1 MKKILIA
8 EDIDSIN
15 QGIASIFK
23 KNANLE
29 IHHAKYCDDAFLKI
43 KKAIIDG
50 VPFDLLIT
58 DLSFKPDH
66 RTVILQS
73 GEELIK
79 AVKSEQ
85 SAIKIIVYSI
95 EDRSFRIKTLFN
107 EGIDAYVCKGRQGS
121 VDLLNAVKAVTAN
134 ERYISPELSHL
145 IVNPAMLEIDD
156 TDIDLLR
163 LLAQG
168 FTQDE
173 IGKKFKEMGKSSSS
187 LSSVEKRMNK
197 LKIYFKA
204 KNAVHLVGIVKDMGV
219 V

>member
-15 QGIASIFK
+15 QGIASIFHD
-23 KNANLE
+23 NAQLE
-29 IHHAKYCDDAFLKI
+29 MHHAKYCDDAFLKI

-58 DLSFKPDH
+58 DLSFKLDH
-66 RTVILQS
+66 RAVILQS
-73 GEELIK
+73 GEDLIK

-85 SAIKIIVYSI
+85 SDIKIVVYSI

-107 EGIDAYVCKGRQGS
+107 EGIDAYVSKGRQGS
-121 VDLLNAVKAVTAN
+121 VELVNAVKSVWKN
-134 ERYISPELSHL
+134 EKYISPELSHL
-145 IVNPAMLEIDD
+145 IANPTMLEIDD
-156 TDIDLLR
+156 TDLDFLR
-163 LLAQG
+163 LLSQG
-168 FTQDE
+168 FTQEE
-173 IGKKFKEMGKSSSS
+173 IGKKFKELGKSSSS
-187 LSSVEKRMNK
+187 ISSIEKRMNK